1 MPFVFVCVCTLPW
14 NFNFEKNM
22 FRFREQK
29 IICVLWFH
37 LLMMHLDIIRIFTS
51 LLKCLPSLASVLP
64 MCTHTQKSSFSM
76 RYLVDIQRYDEN
88 TNVWQFLRLLQYLI
102 WTNIPVASCF
112 KLFTFVY
119 LKFFIKCLHD
129 LSTI

>member
-1 MPFVFVCVCTLPW
+1 MPYKSKRT
-14 NFNFEKNM
+14 KNNLCPLISSIHDA
-22 FRFREQK
+22 FSHYKDTYLTSEIPAFSSLNGTYVHQK
-29 IICVLWFH
+29 KK
-37 LLMMHLDIIRIFTS
+37 T
-51 LLKCLPSLASVLP
+51 
-64 MCTHTQKSSFSM
+64 SFSM
-76 RYLVDIQRYDEN
+76 RYLIDIQSYDAN
-88 TNVWQFLRLLQYLI
+88 TNVWQFLRLVQYLI

>member
-1 MPFVFVCVCTLPW
+1 MSSPYICMKLDQLI
-14 NFNFEKNM
+14 NLKKN
-22 FRFREQK
+22 
-29 IICVLWFH
+29 H
-37 LLMMHLDIIRIFTS
+37 
-51 LLKCLPSLASVLP
+51 
-64 MCTHTQKSSFSM
+64 SFSM
-76 RYLVDIQRYDEN
+76 RYLIDIQSYDEN
-88 TNVWQFLRLLQYLI
+88 TNVWQFLRLVQYLI